1 MKKSPRR
8 STTQV
13 RVTWYGHSAFGFE
26 SPEGRRILID
36 PWLEN
41 PKAPPGARDISPVDA
56 IFVTHGHGDHIGNTI
71 EIANRTG
78 AKVFAN
84 YEVSLYLQKAGVHD
98 VTGMNK
104 SGTVSVHG
112 VNATMVDATHSSG
125 IETGESILPGGD
137 PAGFVVEFENG
148 FTVYHAGD
156 TGVFGDM
163 SIIAELYEPDL
174 VILPVGG
181 FYTMGPKEAAKAC
194 QLLKPRHIIG
204 MHFGTF
210 PVLEGTPEEL
220 QRHLPPAMR
229 KKVHLL
235 QPGETVGLA

>member
-1 MKKSPRR
+1 MKKSPR
-8 STTQV
+8 TPKTEV
-13 RVTWYGHSAFGFE
+13 RITWYGHSAFGFE
-26 SPEGRRILID
+26 SPEGKHILID

-41 PKAPPGARDISPVDA
+41 PKAPPNAKEVPRVDA
-56 IFVTHGHGDHIGNTI
+56 IFVTHGHGDHIGNTV

-84 YEVSLYLQKAGVHD
+84 YEVSLFLQNAGIND

-104 SGTVSVHG
+104 SGTAGVSG
-112 VNATMVDATHSSG
+112 MKATMVDATHSSG
-125 IETGESILPGGD
+125 IETGESILAGGD

-163 SIIAELYEPDL
+163 GLIAELYHPDL
-174 VILPVGG
+174 AILPIGG
-181 FYTMGPKEAAKAC
+181 FYTMGPREAAKAC

-204 MHFGTF
+204 MHYGTF

-220 QRHLPPAMR
+220 QSYLPPGLR
-229 KKVHLL
+229 KKVHVL
-235 QPGETVGLA
+235 QPGVSLGLA